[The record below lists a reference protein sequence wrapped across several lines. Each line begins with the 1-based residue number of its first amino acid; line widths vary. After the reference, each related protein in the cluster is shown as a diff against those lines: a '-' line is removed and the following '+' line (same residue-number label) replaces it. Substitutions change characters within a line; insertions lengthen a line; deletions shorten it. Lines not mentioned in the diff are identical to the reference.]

1 MFLGD
6 SEESGHTRSQRFVMD
21 DTTAAVEVL
30 ADEEGEDVNKMRM
43 ESDFLKCQIVHC
55 GGGQG
60 LAPDGEDRAIVHKST
75 YGWHGF
81 QGASAA

>member
-1 MFLGD
+1 
-6 SEESGHTRSQRFVMD
+6 MD

-43 ESDFLKCQIVHC
+43 ESDFLECQIVHC

-60 LAPDGEDRAIVHKST
+60 LAPDDEDLAVVHSGT
-75 YGWHGF
+75 YRWHGF
-81 QGASAA
+81 RGASVA